1 MTKYKS
7 PNPEGGDKT
16 SSFITLSSS
25 GFPDPANVSAGS
37 TLHFV
42 DTGEEYVQYGGMWE
56 LDLRRIK
63 ALETAFNNSMI

>member
-1 MTKYKS
+1 MTKVKY

-16 SSFITLSSS
+16 TSFITLSSS
-25 GFPDPANVSAGS
+25 GFPDPANVNAGS

-56 LDLRRIK
+56 LDLRRAR
-63 ALETAFNNSMI
+63 ALETAYNGV